1 MHRWWLLFAGL
12 VLWSVLGYALLRRS
26 SAPAEAHPARHVQAT
41 RIVSMGPNLTEII
54 YALGLAQ
61 RLAGVTDDSDFP
73 MEASNKPRVG
83 SFWQPNIEAIIATKP
98 DLVVTLGFEQQ
109 RNLAYRLRRMNY
121 NALTLDIDKIE
132 GLFESILAIGAATGV
147 EDRAEELAADM
158 RRRIRMLQA
167 RLATSDK
174 VRVLWVV
181 QREPLRVAGR
191 DTFANELLE
200 LAGGQ
205 NAIGP
210 TLQKYPPIGAEQI
223 IASGIEVI
231 IEPTMVPGNE
241 DKQRG
246 QALQYWARFPNVP
259 AVANGRICV
268 VDGDLVS
275 RLGPRLYEGIET
287 VARCLRPEL
296 LGE

>member
-1 MHRWWLLFAGL
+1 MRRWWLLFAGL
-12 VLWSVLGYALLRRS
+12 VLWSILGYALLGRS
-26 SAPAEAHPARHVQAT
+26 SAPAEARQAGHVQAT
-41 RIVSMGPNLTEII
+41 RIVSMGPNLTEIL

-61 RLAGVTDDSDFP
+61 RIAGVTDDSDFP
-73 MEASNKPRVG
+73 AEASNKPRVG
-83 SFWQPNIEAIIATKP
+83 GFWQPNIEAIIATKP

-121 NALTLDIDKIE
+121 NALTLDIDRIE
-132 GLFESILAIGAATGV
+132 GLFESILAVGAAAGV
-147 EDRAEELAADM
+147 EDRAEELAADI
-158 RRRIRMLQA
+158 RRRIQMLQA
-167 RLATSDK
+167 RLATSDTVK
-174 VRVLWVV
+174 VLWVV

-205 NAIGP
+205 NAVGP

-231 IEPTMVPGNE
+231 IEPTMVPGDE
-241 DKQRG
+241 DKQRR
-246 QALQYWARFPNVP
+246 QAQQYWARFPNVP

-287 VARCLRPEL
+287 VARCLQPEL